1 MFKITNQPPPIEPYN
16 LLTSDTALAEA
27 VGREGA
33 AWALPQLAALGATLG
48 TPETVALGF
57 AANASPP
64 QLHAFDRFGHRID
77 EVVYH
82 PAWHDLMTIALAAG
96 LHSSPWA
103 APRPGAHVA
112 RAVGT
117 YMLTQIESG
126 VYCPIAMT
134 YGSVP
139 TLRRNA
145 AVSSDWLP
153 RVFGTQY
160 DSRFVPAAQ
169 KTANLIGMAM
179 TENQGGSDLRT
190 NVTRAEAQ
198 PDDVSRRIFRL
209 SGHKWFMSAPM
220 CDAFLVLA
228 QAERGPSCFL
238 LPRFKPDGER
248 NAIQINR
255 LKDKLGNRSNASS
268 EVEFFAAYAELI
280 GEEGRGIPTIIE
292 MSNYT
297 RLDCAIGSSGLMR
310 QAVAQAIHHAHYR
323 TAFQRKLID
332 QPLMQNVLADLAL
345 EAEAALVLTLRLAR
359 SYDETDAAAQ
369 LFRRVVTPAAKFWI
383 CKRAPSLALEA
394 MEVLGGNGYV
404 EECVMPRIYRELP
417 VNSIW
422 EGSGNVVCLDVLR
435 AIGRDPQSAEV
446 VLDEIRNAATADRR
460 LAAFTSMLA
469 VRLEKP
475 ALADEAQ
482 ARALNRDL
490 ALALQGAL
498 LVRYGP
504 PALADA
510 FCAARL
516 GEERGGAF
524 GVLPRGDRHQRD
536 YRARGASAALTPPR
550 RCVPSSRWRKASTF
564 PYYAAIRSLSG

>member
-27 VGREGA
+27 VDREGA

-82 PAWHDLMTIALAAG
+82 PAWHDLMTIAIAAG

-139 TLRRNA
+139 TLGRNA
-145 AVSSDWLP
+145 AVARDWLP

-198 PDDVSRRIFRL
+198 PDDLSHRVFRL

-268 EVEFFAAYAELI
+268 EVEFCAAYAELI

-435 AIGRDPQSAEV
+435 AIEREPQSAEV
-446 VLDEIRNAATADRR
+446 VLDEIRNAATADPR
-460 LAAFTSMLA
+460 LAAFTSTLA

-524 GVLPRGDRHQRD
+524 GVLPRGVDTNAIIE
-536 YRARGASAALTPPR
+536 RAAPALH
-550 RCVPSSRWRKASTF
+550 
-564 PYYAAIRSLSG
+564 